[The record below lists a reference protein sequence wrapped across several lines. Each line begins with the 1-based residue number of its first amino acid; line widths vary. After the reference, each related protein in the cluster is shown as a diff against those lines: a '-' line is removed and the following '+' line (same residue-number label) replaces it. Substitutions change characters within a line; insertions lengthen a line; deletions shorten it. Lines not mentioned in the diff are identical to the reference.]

1 MNGSAETAGINLTV
15 LTYPVCMALKLQW
28 RPKKRKET
36 RNKKCK
42 GIMDHHHDQNQ

>member
-28 RPKKRKET
+28 RPKEEEEKKQET
-36 RNKKCK
+36 RNARE
-42 GIMDHHHDQNQ
+42 